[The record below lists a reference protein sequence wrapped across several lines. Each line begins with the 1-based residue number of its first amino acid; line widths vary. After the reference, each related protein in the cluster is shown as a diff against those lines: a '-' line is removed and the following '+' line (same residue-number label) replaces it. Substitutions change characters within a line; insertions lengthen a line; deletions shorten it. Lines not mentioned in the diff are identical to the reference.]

1 MPATTGGGMRVLLAI
16 DGSPFSE
23 AAIAEVAKRPWPP
36 GTVVEVLT
44 VVHVSTPMAIDPAFV
59 MAAIH
64 VDQTE
69 EQRHLASVLVSA
81 AAEQLKLS
89 DVAVVTKVL
98 EGTPK
103 EVIVE
108 EADAWD
114 ADLIVMGSHGYGRF
128 RRMILGSV
136 AGAVVANARC
146 SVQVVRAKH
155 LLHDAQP
162 AA

>member
-1 MPATTGGGMRVLLAI
+1 MRVLLAI

-23 AAIAEVAKRPWPP
+23 AAIAEVAERPWPH

-44 VVHVSTPMAIDPAFV
+44 VVHVSTPMALDPAFV

-64 VDQTE
+64 VDQMD

-81 AAEQLKLS
+81 AAEQIKRREP

-98 EGTPK
+98 EGIPK
-103 EVIVE
+103 DVIVE

-114 ADLIVMGSHGYGRF
+114 ATLIVMGSHGYGRF

-155 LLHDAQP
+155 LLHDES

>member
-1 MPATTGGGMRVLLAI
+1 MRVLLAI
-16 DGSPFSE
+16 DGSPFSD
-23 AAIAEVAKRPWPP
+23 AAVAEVAERPWPH

-44 VVHVSTPMAIDPAFV
+44 VAHVSTPMALDPAFV
-59 MAAIH
+59 VAAIH
-64 VDQTE
+64 VDQME
-69 EQRHLASVLVSA
+69 EQRHLASALVSA
-81 AAEQLKLS
+81 AAERIRRRRP

-98 EGTPK
+98 EGPPK
-103 EVIVE
+103 EAIVE

-114 ADLIVMGSHGYGRF
+114 ANLIVMGSHGYGRF

-155 LLHDAQP
+155 LLQDAES

>member
-1 MPATTGGGMRVLLAI
+1 MRVLLAI

-23 AAIAEVAKRPWPP
+23 AAIAAVAQPRWPS
-36 GTVVEVLT
+36 GTVIEVLN
-44 VVHVSTPMAIDPAFV
+44 VVHVSTPMALDPAFV

-64 VDQTE
+64 VDQVE
-69 EQRHLASVLVSA
+69 EQLHGASVLVSA
-81 AAEQLKLS
+81 AAEQITRRAP
-89 DVAVVTKVL
+89 DVVVATKVL

-103 EVIVE
+103 DVILE
-108 EADAWD
+108 EANEWD
-114 ADLIVMGSHGYGRF
+114 ADLIVLGSHGYGRF

-155 LLHDAQP
+155 LLRDAES